1 MPGRFIV
8 MVTKRI
14 SSIHSSQL
22 KEAQQELISL
32 ASARH
37 GVQKIQNFVGFN
49 DNIYHIVSISEWQ
62 QKQDWHKWYNC
73 KERISVINKIN
84 KLDVDITY
92 LWKRKNDY
100 PLL

>member
-49 DNIYHIVSISEWQ
+49 DN
-62 QKQDWHKWYNC
+62 
-73 KERISVINKIN
+73 
-84 KLDVDITY
+84 
-92 LWKRKNDY
+92 
-100 PLL
+100 

>member
-22 KEAQQELISL
+22 KEAQQELLSL

-37 GVQKIQNFVGFN
+37 GVQKIQNFVTFN
-49 DNIYHIVSISEWQ
+49 DNIYHIVSVSEWQ
-62 QKQDWHKWYNC
+62 QKQDWHEWYNC
-73 KERISVINKIN
+73 KERISHRNGLSRSIIN
-84 KLDVDITY
+84 
-92 LWKRKNDY
+92 
-100 PLL
+100 